1 MGPGPNYFLDF
12 FFREKMKIS
21 TYQKKEKEYLTNSE
35 RETFLLAK
43 KLAKDF
49 KGQEVV
55 LLIGELGAGKTVFAK
70 GIAAGLGM
78 KDVHQV
84 CSPSYTLIN
93 IYKAKYQIFHI
104 DLYRLGKNAE
114 ILDLGW
120 EDYLGQG
127 IIVVEWAQKIKFDLD
142 AIHVTLHMG
151 KENERKII
159 VCY

>member
-1 MGPGPNYFLDF
+1 
-12 FFREKMKIS
+12 MKKNRC
-21 TYQKKEKEYLTNSE
+21 QGKGKEYLTNSE
-35 RETFLLAK
+35 GETFLLAK
-43 KLAKDF
+43 KLARDF

-55 LLIGELGAGKTVFAK
+55 LLKGELGAGKTVFAK

-93 IYKAKYQIFHI
+93 IYEAKYPIFHI

-127 IIVVEWAQKIKFDLD
+127 IIVVEWAEKIKFDLD
-142 AIHVTLHMG
+142 SIHVTLHMG
-151 KENERKII
+151 KKNERKII
-159 VCY
+159 VCC